1 MSPPERPDPRTTAL
15 TSITLVAFA
24 SNSILCRLALAP
36 RLIDAGT
43 FTVVRLVSGA
53 VMLGIVL
60 IATERRIAL
69 FRVHWFSALALFA
82 YAAPFSFAYLHI
94 PAGTGALILF
104 GAVQVTMIGW
114 DVLHGK
120 LFNIAELLGVVLA
133 VSGLVVLAWPGA
145 SAPDI
150 QGASLMA
157 VAGVAWGVYSLLGR
171 GVGDPLRAT
180 ASNFALS
187 LVFAVPLG
195 VASYNSATVTVH
207 GLVLALCSGAVA
219 SGIGYAIW
227 YAALRGLTSTQAGI
241 VQLLVPVL
249 AALGGVFLLG
259 ESISL
264 RLVVSA
270 VMIFSGVTLAIINV
284 RKSDD
289 TSSTRSNQSGVTFR

>member
-1 MSPPERPDPRTTAL
+1 
-15 TSITLVAFA
+15 
-24 SNSILCRLALAP
+24 
-36 RLIDAGT
+36 
-43 FTVVRLVSGA
+43 
-53 VMLGIVL
+53 MLGVVL
-60 IATERRIAL
+60 IATERRIPRL
-69 FRVHWFSALALFA
+69 RVHWLSALALFA

-120 LFNIAELLGVVLA
+120 LFDIAELLGVVLA

-157 VAGVAWGVYSLLGR
+157 VAGIAWGAYSLLGR
-171 GVGDPLRAT
+171 GVSDPLRAT

-195 VASYNSATVTVH
+195 VATLGGSSVTVR
-207 GLVLALCSGAVA
+207 GVVLALCSGAVA

-259 ESISL
+259 ESTSL

-270 VMIFSGVTLAIINV
+270 VMIFSGVTLAIVNV

-289 TSSTRSNQSGVTFR
+289 TSGSRSN